1 MNEIKL
7 SLTLDEAQVLVQLL
21 DVAVRTRGLE
31 VAGAA
36 LGLVNKVQQAAKT
49 EEPTWTSQ

>member
-7 SLTLDEAQVLVQLL
+7 SLTADEARVLVQLL
-21 DVAVRTRGLE
+21 DVAVRARGLE

-36 LGLVNKVQQAAKT
+36 LDLFNKVAQVAKT
-49 EEPTWTSQ
+49 EETPWTSQ